1 VKLVPRPEKVAEV
14 ERIADMLRR
23 AQGAVV
29 TDYRGLNVK
38 NINEL
43 RRRLRAEGIE
53 YRVVKNTL
61 TKLAA
66 EKVDLSD
73 LGQYLAGPTAIAFGY
88 DDPVTP
94 ARIIAGFAKE
104 SKVLAI
110 KGGVVDGK
118 VIDAAGVSALAEL
131 PSREVLLA
139 QVVGGFQ
146 APISGLVNVLQG
158 TIRNL
163 VYALDAVRRQRESA

>member
-1 VKLVPRPEKVAEV
+1 MPRPEKVAEV
-14 ERIADMLRR
+14 DRIAEKLRE

-38 NINEL
+38 SITEL
-43 RRRLRAEGIE
+43 RRRLRAEGVE

-66 EKVDLSD
+66 EKVELSD
-73 LGQYLAGPTAIAFGY
+73 LGEYLTGPTAIAFGY
-88 DDPVTP
+88 DDPVAP
-94 ARIIAGFAKE
+94 ARIIAGFARE
-104 SKVLAI
+104 SRVLTI
-110 KGGVVDGK
+110 KGGIVDGQ
-118 VIDAAGVSALAEL
+118 VIDAAAVGELAEL

-139 QVVGGFQ
+139 RVVGGMQ

-158 TIRNL
+158 NIRSL
-163 VYALDAVRRQRESA
+163 VYALDALRRQRESA

>member
-1 VKLVPRPEKVAEV
+1 VPRPEKVAEV

-23 AQGAVV
+23 TQGAVL

-38 NINEL
+38 SINEL

-66 EKVDLSD
+66 EKADLPE
-73 LGQYLAGPTAIAFGY
+73 LGQYLTGPTAIAFGY
-88 DDPVTP
+88 DDPVSP

-104 SKVLAI
+104 SRVLTI

-118 VIDAAGVSALAEL
+118 VIDAAGVGALADL

-139 QVVGGFQ
+139 QVVGGIQ
-146 APISGLVNVLQG
+146 APISGFVNVLQG
-158 TIRNL
+158 TIRSL